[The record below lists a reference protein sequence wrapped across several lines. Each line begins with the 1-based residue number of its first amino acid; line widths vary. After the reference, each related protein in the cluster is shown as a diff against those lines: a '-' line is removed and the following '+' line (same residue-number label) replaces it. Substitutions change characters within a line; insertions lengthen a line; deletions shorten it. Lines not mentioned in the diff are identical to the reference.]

1 MTVPADLSKL
11 YNVVDNDA
19 KKKKTVYNTLVI
31 AMLLI
36 LRYEVLI
43 N

>member
-19 KKKKTVYNTLVI
+19 KKKTVYNTLVI